1 MIKSLQSIF
10 FFIVLLS
17 APLAFAQK
25 KGKPNEGPKT
35 SPSISP
41 AAGSPGIVVLD
52 DSQTM
57 ISDKAQK
64 KYSNGIYLL
73 MKRVGEEEGYNE
85 GLKEIVRRF
94 PGTQM
99 LPYPELQ
106 SAIVMVNNS
115 PEFTLFQEAFGGRYL
130 IFSESDFDIINST
143 FPCAAEFKSKLVA
156 FVAKNLPAK

>member
-1 MIKSLQSIF
+1 MKKFLHQIL
-10 FFIVLLS
+10 FIVILLAAS
-17 APLAFAQK
+17 QAFAQK
-25 KGKPNEGPKT
+25 KGKSNDASKA

-41 AAGSPGIVVLD
+41 APGSPGIEVLD

-57 ISDKAQK
+57 ISDKAVK

-73 MKRVGEEEGYNE
+73 MKRGGEEEGYAE

-94 PGTQM
+94 PSTQM
-99 LPYPELQ
+99 LTYPELQ

-130 IFSESDFDIINST
+130 IFSESDFDIINSA

-156 FVAKNLPAK
+156 FVTKNLPAK